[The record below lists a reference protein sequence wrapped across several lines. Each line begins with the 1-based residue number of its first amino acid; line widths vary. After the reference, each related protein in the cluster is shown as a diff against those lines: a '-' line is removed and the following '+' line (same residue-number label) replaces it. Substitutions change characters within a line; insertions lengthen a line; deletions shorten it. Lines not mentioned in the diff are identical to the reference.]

1 MHEFQ
6 KTRFTIRDITKYN
19 ADILIY
25 FQNMEVRGQFPLAD
39 IENCPSMIAKA
50 IIQIFT

>member
-6 KTRFTIRDITKYN
+6 KTRITIRDI
-19 ADILIY
+19 
-25 FQNMEVRGQFPLAD
+25 QNMEVRGQFPLAD